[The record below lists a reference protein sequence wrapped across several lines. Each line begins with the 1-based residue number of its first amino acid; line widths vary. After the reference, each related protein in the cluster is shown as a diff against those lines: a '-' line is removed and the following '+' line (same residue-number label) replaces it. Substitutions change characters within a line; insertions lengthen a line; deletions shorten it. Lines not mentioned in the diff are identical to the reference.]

1 MKYYLLYF
9 CIFCICFSKAFHS
22 RFAQLILVFS
32 CQMSAIH
39 VYILHHFWVPA
50 VYFKLLNQGIW
61 LRWSVYVFLF
71 LFLISL
77 KMTFS
82 SPLAEYFALSLHLSL
97 SSLRLPSSLL
107 YSSSWPEFPS
117 TFLTFLGVT
126 FFLFSPLA
134 LFPFHY
140 LFFFHIATRNISSL
154 MQQLLSCATCK
165 TFRGTRKNQETV

>member
-1 MKYYLLYF
+1 
-9 CIFCICFSKAFHS
+9 
-22 RFAQLILVFS
+22 
-32 CQMSAIH
+32 MSAIH

-140 LFFFHIATRNISSL
+140 LFFPYCNEEYFITHATALILCNLQDFQRHEEKSGNSVTC
-154 MQQLLSCATCK
+154 LLFLITFSCVNNVYEK
-165 TFRGTRKNQETV
+165 